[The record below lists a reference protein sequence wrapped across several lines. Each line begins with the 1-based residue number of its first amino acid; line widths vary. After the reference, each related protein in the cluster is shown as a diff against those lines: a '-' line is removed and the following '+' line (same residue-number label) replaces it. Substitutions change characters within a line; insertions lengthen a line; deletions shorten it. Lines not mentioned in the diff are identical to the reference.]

1 MLIDSENIEKNLLLD
16 IVKPGEKEILEIG
29 CGGGRQAIYL
39 FENTK
44 KYVAIDLSEE
54 LINENKSKYFDKNI
68 LFEQGDSS
76 NLKYEDSSFDIVFM
90 MLCFHEIDNSIREKA
105 INEIHRVLRKNGRA
119 IIIDPIYPSCKFQSL
134 FDFNQKKFND
144 FDHPAQVKESN
155 DLIEKYIKKGDFVL
169 EKTIDYKV
177 DYIFENYDELFSILI
192 EDAQE
197 IHYSPNLE
205 ERKRIISEFLD
216 NVLCEIGVNKL
227 GKIKIFDCLSIKVLQ
242 K

>member
-105 INEIHRVLRKNGRA
+105 INETHRVL
-119 IIIDPIYPSCKFQSL
+119 ISL
-134 FDFNQKKFND
+134 F
-144 FDHPAQVKESN
+144 S
-155 DLIEKYIKKGDFVL
+155 
-169 EKTIDYKV
+169 
-177 DYIFENYDELFSILI
+177 
-192 EDAQE
+192 
-197 IHYSPNLE
+197 
-205 ERKRIISEFLD
+205 
-216 NVLCEIGVNKL
+216 
-227 GKIKIFDCLSIKVLQ
+227 CLSSLT
-242 K
+242 